1 MTSFGVDEATA
12 NGSLV
17 LKQTYLRYLDP
28 YEKVHFH
35 GEEDDTTNDDWAD
48 AEVNKQTITANI
60 LWEKTRQMTICHKY
74 FLWFDAFF
82 AAMFKGDCKKLEETS
97 SKKLFVPVKLLIY
110 LENLVK

>member
-35 GEEDDTTNDDWAD
+35 GEEDDTANDEWAD

-60 LWEKTRQMTICHKY
+60 L
-74 FLWFDAFF
+74 
-82 AAMFKGDCKKLEETS
+82 
-97 SKKLFVPVKLLIY
+97 
-110 LENLVK
+110 

>member
-35 GEEDDTTNDDWAD
+35 GEEDDTANDEWAD
-48 AEVNKQTITANI
+48 AEVNKQTKIVNI
-60 LWEKTRQMTICHKY
+60 LREKTRQI
-74 FLWFDAFF
+74 
-82 AAMFKGDCKKLEETS
+82 TS
-97 SKKLFVPVKLLIY
+97 SCDLTNFLLQCLKGIVRNWRKLPKSCWFP
-110 LENLVK
+110 

>member
-35 GEEDDTTNDDWAD
+35 GEEDDTANDDWAD
-48 AEVNKQTITANI
+48 AEVNKQIIKQTKTANI
-60 LWEKTRQMTICHKY
+60 LL
-74 FLWFDAFF
+74 FL
-82 AAMFKGDCKKLEETS
+82 
-97 SKKLFVPVKLLIY
+97 
-110 LENLVK
+110 NLRSFM